1 MRSNMEHEI
10 TITISKQQAEN
21 LLEDLH
27 LISDSSE
34 HGHGNVMK
42 QLETQIAMSG
52 LLGEINK
59 I

>member
-1 MRSNMEHEI
+1 MEHEI